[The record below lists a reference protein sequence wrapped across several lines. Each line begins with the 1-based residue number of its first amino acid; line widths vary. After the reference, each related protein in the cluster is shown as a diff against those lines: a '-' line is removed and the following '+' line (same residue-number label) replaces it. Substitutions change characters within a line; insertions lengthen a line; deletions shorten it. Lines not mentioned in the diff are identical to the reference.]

1 MPFLPH
7 TVLDPRLDPE
17 PGDERPDPDFW
28 GPPDR
33 HDRHDRHDRTGRPPG
48 LPAGPVGWGGPLER
62 LGDRLRVWRG
72 DPRFGVAALLVVAL
86 VAGVAWYRLG
96 VSSSGAESGSGA
108 PVATTAAAGPRTAP
122 AGATTTTAAGASQD
136 VTVHVAGAVAQPG
149 VYELD
154 GDSRVIDAVE
164 SAGGGVPE
172 ADLDRLNLA
181 EKLVDGAR
189 VLVQKVGDPAA
200 PAAPGLPARGS
211 APGST
216 VTPPG
221 PVNVNT
227 ATQAELETLP
237 GIGPTLAQA
246 IIAERDRRGGFRAV
260 NELRSVRGIGDQR
273 FADLEPLVTL

>member
-1 MPFLPH
+1 MPFLPD
-7 TVLDPRLDPE
+7 TVLDPLLDAE
-17 PGDERPDPDFW
+17 PGADRPDPDFW

-33 HDRHDRHDRTGRPPG
+33 HDRAGRPPG

-72 DPRFGVAALLVVAL
+72 DPRFGIAALLLVAL

-96 VSSSGAESGSGA
+96 VSSSSADSGTGTPVPTTVPVGSGS
-108 PVATTAAAGPRTAP
+108 AAAGS
-122 AGATTTTAAGASQD
+122 TTTTAAGASQD
-136 VTVHVAGAVAQPG
+136 VTVHVAGAVTRPG

-154 GDSRVIDAVE
+154 GDARVIDAVE

-181 EKLVDGAR
+181 EKLVDGER
-189 VLVQKVGDPAA
+189 VLVQKVGDPAVA
-200 PAAPGLPARGS
+200 AAPGVPAGS
-211 APGST
+211 GHPGTTGAPA
-216 VTPPG
+216 G
-221 PVNVNT
+221 PVNVNS

-237 GIGPTLAQA
+237 GIGPALAQS

-260 NELRSVRGIGDQR
+260 NELRSVRGIGDKR
-273 FADLEPLVTL
+273 FADLEPLVTV

>member
-1 MPFLPH
+1 MPFLPR
-7 TVLDPRLDPE
+7 TVLDPRLDAE

-33 HDRHDRHDRTGRPPG
+33 DDRHDRTGRPPG

-96 VSSSGAESGSGA
+96 VSSSGADSGTDA
-108 PVATTAAAGPRTAP
+108 TVATTAAAGPRTAP
-122 AGATTTTAAGASQD
+122 PGATTTTAAGASQD
-136 VTVHVAGAVAQPG
+136 VTVHVAGAVARPG

-181 EKLVDGAR
+181 EKLVDGER

-200 PAAPGLPARGS
+200 PAAPGAAAGS
-211 APGST
+211 SVPGAT
-216 VTPPG
+216 GTPTG
-221 PVNVNT
+221 PIDVNA

-260 NELRSVRGIGDQR
+260 NELRSVRGIGDKR
-273 FADLEPLVTL
+273 FADLEPLVTV